1 MKYFTKLIF
10 GVIFGI
16 TSIFRCTFMNDNPI
30 YKQAPSDFFAE
41 PELAVAKAIRKDNT
55 QQITKLIANDNV
67 ININATGNHGMTL
80 LGWAC
85 AHRYPKSVKKLL
97 ELGADPNLEIIDGDS
112 KTHLVAI
119 TASGVSDE
127 VFELLLNHNG
137 NPNGKIDGTPAIFKT
152 VYARRLDRLKL
163 LVDKGA
169 DIDAIDKQ
177 TSTSLV
183 SFCGLIN
190 QYEYVVWLLEQGADH
205 VYFHSAQGGGI
216 ALSVQIKKGKL
227 TEDAE
232 KWRAKAEQLL
242 IERGV
247 QFPVPLPWEQN
258 K

>member
-1 MKYFTKLIF
+1 MKYLTKLIF

-30 YKQAPSDFFAE
+30 YKQSPSDFFAE

-55 QQITKLIANDNV
+55 QQIADLINNNNSINV
-67 ININATGNHGMTL
+67 NATGNHGMTL

-85 AHRYPKSVKKLL
+85 AHRHPKSVEKLL
-97 ELGADPNLEIIDGDS
+97 ELDADPNLEIINGDS
-112 KTHLVAI
+112 KIHLVAI
-119 TASGVSDE
+119 TASGVNDK
-127 VFELLLNHNG
+127 VFELLLDYNG
-137 NPNGKIDGTPAIFKT
+137 NPNGRMDGAPAIFKT
-152 VYARRLDRLKL
+152 IYARRLDRLKL
-163 LVDKGA
+163 LVNKGA
-169 DIDAIDKQ
+169 DIDIIDQQ
-177 TSTSLV
+177 TYTSPIT
-183 SFCGLIN
+183 FCGRIN
-190 QYEYVVWLLEQGADH
+190 QFEYAVWLLEQGADH
-205 VYFHSAQGGGI
+205 IHNRKGGNI
-216 ALSVQIKKGKL
+216 ALSVQMQKGNL

>member
-1 MKYFTKLIF
+1 MRYLTKLIF

-30 YKQAPSDFFAE
+30 YKQSPSDFFAE
-41 PELAVAKAIRKDNT
+41 PEIAVAQAIRKDNI
-55 QQITKLIANDNV
+55 QQIANLINSNNS
-67 ININATGNHGMTL
+67 ININTAGNHGMTL

-85 AHRYPKSVKKLL
+85 AHRHPKSVRKLL
-97 ELGADPNLEIIDGDS
+97 ELEADPDLEIIDGDS

-119 TASGVSDE
+119 TASGVNDE
-127 VFELLLNHNG
+127 VFKLLLDYNG
-137 NPNGKIDGTPAIFKT
+137 DPNGRMDGTPAIFKS

-163 LVDKGA
+163 LINKGA
-169 DIDAIDKQ
+169 DIDAIDEQ
-177 TSTSLV
+177 TNTSLV
-183 SFCGLIN
+183 TFCGLIN
-190 QYEYVVWLLEQGADH
+190 QFEYVVWLLEQGADH
-205 VYFHSAQGGGI
+205 IYFHSSQGGGI
-216 ALSVQIKKGKL
+216 ALSVQMEKGKL
-227 TEDAE
+227 TEEAE